1 MKASFILLSHKMKR
15 QLITKEGDMSVAQY
29 CAHPAALTRTTSLFL
44 NINGTD
50 EKWAA
55 MKRKSPPINYDNAV
69 GCVLLWAV
77 VTRPDRRTAMKWLR
91 VVIRERNRK
100 AQLP

>member
-1 MKASFILLSHKMKR
+1 LHN
-15 QLITKEGDMSVAQY
+15 T
-29 CAHPAALTRTTSLFL
+29 ALTRTTSLFL

-55 MKRKSPPINYDNAV
+55 MKRKSPPIKYDNAI
-69 GCVLLWAV
+69 GCVLLWAA

-91 VVIRERNRK
+91 LVFRERYRK